1 MIGSQDS
8 LNTANLKTVEFAIKK
23 AVEEFLPILDQ
34 PKDPQYNKVQSETTE
49 WWVSYLQSSSLIIQ
63 LRQRLKMLQSGEFI
77 TPTSFEEKF

>member
-8 LNTANLKTVEFAIKK
+8 LNTANLKTVVFAIKK

-49 WWVSYLQSSSLIIQ
+49 ESELLAKQ
-63 LRQRLKMLQSGEFI
+63 LTHSVEAEIENAAESGEFI